1 VWPEI
6 LIWLQETPDAPA
18 KTLFLRLQEQYPGEY
33 PDGQL
38 RTLQRRVK
46 EWRKIMARKLIYADL
61 DGDVYGKEI
70 IAIGMGES
78 PAGR

>member
-1 VWPEI
+1 
-6 LIWLQETPDAPA
+6 
-18 KTLFLRLQEQYPGEY
+18 
-33 PDGQL
+33 
-38 RTLQRRVK
+38 
-46 EWRKIMARKLIYADL
+46 MARKLIYADL